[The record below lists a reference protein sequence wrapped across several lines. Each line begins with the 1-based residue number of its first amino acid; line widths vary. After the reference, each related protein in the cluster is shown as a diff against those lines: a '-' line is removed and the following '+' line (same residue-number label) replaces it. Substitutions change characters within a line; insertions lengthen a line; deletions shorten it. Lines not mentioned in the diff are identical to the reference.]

1 LAGWIPGSHRRDLA
15 AKFPAVGVTEGYRSG
30 DTTPHR
36 HMATDRFATINI
48 DYLKST
54 TVLVSQVIA
63 DLVR

>member
-1 LAGWIPGSHRRDLA
+1 
-15 AKFPAVGVTEGYRSG
+15 VTEGYRSG

-36 HMATDRFATINI
+36 HMATDRFPTINI

-54 TVLVSQVIA
+54 TVLISQVLA